1 MSSKDESIFSKEALI
16 HTDAGKDIL
25 KQAMLRSE
33 RYKQFQ
39 YYREL
44 ADEEFPKFLERFVRE
59 LHSSIVNDAD
69 PVSTLRG
76 FIREAEPDGFILER
90 IFMMDEER
98 VEEVRSRLADI
109 EKCRDRVN
117 RLLDSNYVK
126 MTYPVFYALFDGACS
141 YLNIDVSD
149 AERDLLI
156 DGHIIAIDLSEPMDR
171 IMDMDE
177 DIEYLDDYRLIC
189 PYMLRIAR
197 RKISSM
203 GKDILESFEHGF
215 RDAKQGQYMDITL
228 KNNPMAMDEEN
239 MHECYKKYR
248 AVMGTAARN
257 MVLRDSPL
265 RRIFYH
271 GMARA
276 GESVG
281 CANEIEDSIKG
292 RVIKVPSWP
301 LYYTLNTGDIRL
313 AFDLTFRKSRIYLD
327 DAMIAIDMLP
337 ERFSTRHFLEFM
349 VLSVRHYNE
358 YWYRRV
364 REYDLNIFTA
374 GLKER

>member
-1 MSSKDESIFSKEALI
+1 MSSKDESIFSKDALM

-25 KQAMLRSE
+25 KQVMMRSD

-44 ADEEFPKFLERFVRE
+44 AEREFPKFLDRLVGE
-59 LHSSIVNDAD
+59 LHSSIIKDED
-69 PVSTLRG
+69 PLNTLNG
-76 FIREAEPDGFILER
+76 FIREAEPDGFMLER
-90 IFMMDEER
+90 IFMIDADR
-98 VEEVRSRLADI
+98 VEEVRRRLADI
-109 EKCRDRVN
+109 DRCRAHLN

-126 MTYPVFYALFDGACS
+126 MTYPVFYALLDGACS
-141 YLNIDVSD
+141 YLNINVSD
-149 AERDLLI
+149 AERDVII
-156 DGHIIAIDLSEPMDR
+156 DGHVIAIDLSEPMDR

-189 PYMLRIAR
+189 PYMLKIAR
-197 RKISSM
+197 RKISSI
-203 GKDILESFEHGF
+203 GKDILESFEQGF
-215 RDAKQGQYMDITL
+215 RDAKHGQYIDLIL
-228 KNNPMAMDEEN
+228 KNNPTAMDEESMN
-239 MHECYKKYR
+239 ECYKKYR
-248 AVMGTAARN
+248 AVMGTAGRN
-257 MVLRDSPL
+257 MVLKDSPL

-292 RVIKVPSWP
+292 RIIKVPSWP
-301 LYYTLNTGDIRL
+301 LYYALNTRDIRL
-313 AFDLTFRKSRIYLD
+313 AFDLTFRKSKIYLD
-327 DAMIAIDMLP
+327 DVLIAIEMLP
-337 ERFSTRHFLEFM
+337 ERFATKHFLEFM
-349 VLSVRHYNE
+349 VLNIRHYNE

-364 REYDLNIFTA
+364 KEYDLNMFTT

>member
-1 MSSKDESIFSKEALI
+1 MSSKDESVFSKDALM

-25 KQAMLRSE
+25 KQAMLRSD
-33 RYKQFQ
+33 RYRQFQ
-39 YYREL
+39 HYKEL
-44 ADEEFPKFLERFVRE
+44 ADAEMPRFIERFVRE
-59 LHSSIVNDAD
+59 LHSSIINDTN
-69 PVSTLRG
+69 PIGTLRG
-76 FIREAEPDGFILER
+76 FIREAEPDGFMLER

-98 VEEVRSRLADI
+98 VKEVRSRLADQNR
-109 EKCRDRVN
+109 CRERLI

-141 YLNIDVSD
+141 YLNINPSEV
-149 AERDLLI
+149 ERDVLV

-171 IMDMDE
+171 IMDGDE
-177 DIEYLDDYRLIC
+177 DVEYLDDYRLMC
-189 PYMLRIAR
+189 PYMLKIAR
-197 RKISSM
+197 RKISSI
-203 GKDILESFEHGF
+203 GKDILESFERGF
-215 RDAKQGQYMDITL
+215 RDAKHGQYVDLML
-228 KNNPMAMDEEN
+228 KNNPSAMDEES

-248 AVMGTAARN
+248 AVMGTAGRN

-281 CANEIEDSIKG
+281 CANEIEDSIRG
-292 RVIKVPSWP
+292 RIIKVPSWP
-301 LYYTLNTGDIRL
+301 LYYALNTGDVRL

-327 DAMIAIDMLP
+327 DALIAIDMLP
-337 ERFSTRHFLEFM
+337 DRFSTKHFLEFM

-364 REYDLNIFTA
+364 KEYDLNIFTS